1 MKDWLSRHEASVFR
15 AALLG
20 LTMVGLAGAQTF
32 LAHYNRPPAPIV
44 IGPLLAPTVPAPT
57 ETPTPGPI
65 TVYVTGC
72 VNRPGVYV
80 LPWSSRV
87 EQAVA
92 AAGGATEEAD
102 LVRVNLAERLVDAQQ
117 IYVPGRHEEAM
128 PVLPTPRIEATT
140 IGPPSADSPI
150 CINSASAEQLELLP
164 GIGPVLAQRII
175 EYRELHGPF
184 ASCEDL
190 VDVRG
195 IGEVTFAEI
204 RDLVRVD

>member
-1 MKDWLSRHEASVFR
+1 MMDWLSRHEGSVFR
-15 AALLG
+15 AAVLG
-20 LTMVGLAGAQTF
+20 LTALGLAGVQTF
-32 LAHYNRPPAPIV
+32 LTHCNRPAAPIV
-44 IGPLLAPTVPAPT
+44 IGPLLAPTGPAVT

-65 TVYVTGC
+65 TIYVTGC

-80 LPWSSRV
+80 LPWSSRA

-92 AAGGATEEAD
+92 AAGGPTEEAD

-117 IYVPGRHEEAM
+117 IYVPGRHEQEM
-128 PVLPTPRIEATT
+128 PVLPTPRVETT
-140 IGPPSADSPI
+140 MMGPPSADSPI

-190 VDVRG
+190 LDVRG
-195 IGEVTFAEI
+195 IGEVTFAHI